1 MANIRILLPEETVN
15 YIQNPSLRVDTTGYT
30 AVSSTITRDLTRA
43 RLGISS
49 LKVVTSGLVNREG
62 FFYRVS
68 DLVGISDVVTIS
80 AYVRGAGKVRIR
92 LIDYPTGG
100 EWASKTISMNDL
112 RWKRIEVTGRCTGSN
127 DVRLYVES
135 DEGTARV
142 LTFYADGLQMERKTE
157 ATSYC
162 DGTQAGCRWNIISD
176 ASRSSR
182 SAYTR
187 QGGKWFALAGTCR
200 PDNDIYATVIGG
212 MGMANISNNV
222 QPFSLTPGSYYQN
235 TKINSRIIIM
245 NFTAKNERLRIVGN
259 LSLSPLHKLRQQL
272 IDILK
277 PDKTSGGQSF
287 LLEYSDGALPVY
299 IDVRYEAGL
308 EGEWDIR
315 NGWVNSFPIR
325 FLATS
330 PMFYEDD
337 QEVASL
343 KFVENIGILNY
354 FGSRSNGA
362 WNNMNY
368 GTNSSAGHSRMAMGK
383 NGEIYAMVGTY
394 VNADARAI
402 YPNLPA
408 NRIAKWNGS
417 YFETLGAGANT
428 GIRAV
433 AVAPNGYLYVAG
445 NFTSIGGIAANY
457 VAYWDGSAWNA
468 MGAGV
473 NGQAWSI
480 AVSPDGTVYVGG
492 DFTTAGGVNASK
504 IAKWTGAAWYSM
516 GNLKGLDNA
525 VKAIAIRKDGTVLYA
540 GGSFAWETGSTGTA
554 LSRVAA
560 YDPVTNLFSAV
571 FPASGGFNGTVLQLV
586 ISADGILYACGDF
599 TVSGSD
605 AMNHIAKY
613 DGSQWVC
620 VGNGVSAAASSI
632 YAIDVD
638 SKGNL
643 LAGGKFQQIGA
654 VNARSLALWNGSVW
668 SPFDIDISTGGAQV
682 PELWNVF
689 FGNDDDIYFSGV
701 LYVDTNSSNA
711 SGITTINNV
720 GSAEVSPKMYIR
732 GSGTLR
738 WIENQSTGKRVYL
751 DLPILSGE
759 EVYIDFEIA
768 SIRSAV
774 RGDLSYAILPGSD
787 FKAFTLIP
795 GDNKLAVFMKN
806 DVNGF
811 VSISYTPSHWSA
823 DAIARTEVY

>member
-15 YIQNPSLRVDTTGYT
+15 YVQNPSLRVETTGYT

-43 RLGISS
+43 RFGISS

-68 DLVGISDVVTIS
+68 DLAGISDVITIS
-80 AYVRGAGKVRIR
+80 VYVRGAGRVRTR

-100 EWASKTISMNDL
+100 EWASKSIPLSDL

-135 DEGTARV
+135 DEGTAKSI
-142 LTFYADGLQMERKTE
+142 TFYADALQMERKTE
-157 ATSYC
+157 ATTYC
-162 DGTQAGCRWNIISD
+162 DGTQPGCRWNIISD

-187 QGGKWFALAGTCR
+187 EGGKWFALAGTCR

-235 TKINSRIIIM
+235 TKINSRVIIM
-245 NFTAKNERLRIVGN
+245 NFTVKNEQLRIASP
-259 LSLSPLHKLRQQL
+259 SLSPLYKLRQQL

-325 FLATS
+325 FIATS
-330 PMFYEDD
+330 PMFSEDD

-343 KFVENIGILNY
+343 KFVENLGVLNY
-354 FGSRSNGA
+354 FGSRVNGV

-368 GTNSSAGHSRMAMGK
+368 GSNTPGAHSKMAMGK
-383 NGEIYAMVGTY
+383 NGEIYGTVGQA
-394 VNADARAI
+394 VNYNAQAI
-402 YPNLPA
+402 NPWLVA
-408 NRIAKWNGS
+408 NYIAKWNGAS
-417 YFETLGAGANT
+417 FEALGAGANGGVT
-428 GIRAV
+428 AI
-433 AVAPNGYLYVAG
+433 AVAPNGYLYITG
-445 NFTSIGGIAANY
+445 SFTSVGGVAANR
-457 VAYWDGSAWNA
+457 VAFWDGSSWNA
-468 MGAGV
+468 MGTGLNNTGWA
-473 NGQAWSI
+473 I

-504 IAKWTGAAWYSM
+504 IAKWTGSAWYSM
-516 GNLKGLDNA
+516 GNLKGLDNQVRALA
-525 VKAIAIRKDGTVLYA
+525 VRKDGTVVYA
-540 GGSFAWETGSTGTA
+540 GGQFAWETGSVGTA

-560 YDPVTNLFSAV
+560 YNPSTNLFSAV
-571 FPASGGFNGTVLQLV
+571 FPASAGFNNTVLQLV
-586 ISADGILYACGDF
+586 ISEDGMLYACGDF
-599 TVSGSD
+599 TTSGTT

-613 DGSQWVC
+613 DGSQWVS
-620 VGNGVSAAASSI
+620 VGGGVSAASSSI
-632 YAIDVD
+632 YAMDID

-668 SPFDIDISTGGAQV
+668 TPFDLDISTGGAQV

-689 FGNDDDIYFSGV
+689 FGNSDDIYFSGI
-701 LYVDTNSSNA
+701 LYVNSNSSNA
-711 SGITTINNV
+711 SGITTVNNI
-720 GSAEVSPKMYIR
+720 GSAEVSPTMYIR

-751 DLPILSGE
+751 DLPILTGE
-759 EVYIDFEIA
+759 EVYIDFETA
-768 SIRSAV
+768 SIKSAV

-795 GDNKLAVFMKN
+795 GNNTLAVFMKN